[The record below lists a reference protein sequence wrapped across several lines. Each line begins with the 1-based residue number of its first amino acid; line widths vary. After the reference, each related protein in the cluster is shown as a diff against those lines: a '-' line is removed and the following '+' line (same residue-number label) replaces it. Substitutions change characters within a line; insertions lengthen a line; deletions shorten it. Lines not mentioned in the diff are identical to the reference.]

1 MATKSPNSIDVY
13 VGRRVR
19 TRRLELGMSLEKLG
33 SSIGVTFQQLQKYE
47 KGSNRISASRLQQ
60 LCDILKVSVGYFFE
74 EARYRKPNV
83 AATDYVSEFLA
94 TTDGHQLAKAFVQIK
109 NVQLRHRIAKLANEI
124 AGERVAALRK

>member
-1 MATKSPNSIDVY
+1 VATKSPNSIDVY

-74 EARYRKPNV
+74 EARYRKSNV

-94 TTDGHQLAKAFVQIK
+94 TTDGHQLARAFVQIK